1 LATHRFRPTQ
11 YSNVIGTAEPCLRI
25 ADGDTVVTNTI
36 DASGLD
42 ARENAVGSRP
52 NPMTGPFFIEGA
64 EPGDTLAVR
73 IDRLT
78 PSRATGWTYS
88 PLALTV
94 LEPAAIAD
102 RPPPQRVVWDIDSKA
117 GAVRLR
123 EPAKGLEAFAPPLQP
138 MIGCFG
144 VAPAAGQALS
154 TATSAQNGGNMDY
167 RLFAPGTT
175 A

>member
-1 LATHRFRPTQ
+1 MAASRSTATSSTHRFHPTR
-11 YSNVIGTAEPCLRI
+11 YFNAIGVAEPVLRV
-25 ADGDTVVTNTI
+25 ADGDTVVTDTL

-42 ARENAVGSRP
+42 AREVAVGSRP

-94 LEPAAIAD
+94 LDPAAILD
-102 RPPPQRVVWDIDSKA
+102 RPPQQRAVWEIDRAA
-117 GAVRLR
+117 GTVRLR
-123 EPAKGLEAFAPPLQP
+123 DRVVPRSYSDAVL
-138 MIGCFG
+138 
-144 VAPAAGQALS
+144 
-154 TATSAQNGGNMDY
+154 
-167 RLFAPGTT
+167 
-175 A
+175 